1 MIVPC
6 YTGFLANIPQWF
18 NMSSIMY
25 SLVICIAKV
34 AVLCLYRRVFSP
46 RRWSLFDLSIVAL
59 IVIMVIFYTITCF
72 VKIFECTPREKIY
85 NPSIPGTCLSSYAI
99 IGASG
104 IFNTVT
110 DVLIL
115 LLPVR
120 AVWNLKTTLGKKI
133 VVVLAFT
140 FGFWY
145 VNSVM
150 SFTSECLSSLVLQC
164 PV

>member
-1 MIVPC
+1 
-6 YTGFLANIPQWF
+6 
-18 NMSSIMY
+18 MSSILY
-25 SLVICIAKV
+25 SIVICIAKV
-34 AVLCLYRRVFSP
+34 AVLFLYRRVFSP
-46 RRWSLFDLSIVAL
+46 RKWSLFDLSIVVL

-72 VKIFECTPREKIY
+72 VKIFECTPRAKIY
-85 NPSIPGTCLSSYAI
+85 NPSIQGACLSSNAI

-104 IFNTVT
+104 IFNTIT

-115 LLPVR
+115 LLPIR

-145 VNSVM
+145 EDSVM
-150 SFTSECLSSLVLQC
+150 SFCPVCSFSLVLQFLA
-164 PV
+164 